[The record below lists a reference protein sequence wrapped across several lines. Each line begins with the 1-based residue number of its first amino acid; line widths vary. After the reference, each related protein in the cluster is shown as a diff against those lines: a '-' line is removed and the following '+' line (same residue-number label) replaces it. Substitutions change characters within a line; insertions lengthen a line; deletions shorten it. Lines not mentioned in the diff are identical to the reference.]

1 MGELLG
7 ELLRHASLALLE
19 GHGLEHAHVCPH
31 VAPKEAAVVL
41 AGAQGQHQARDLRGT
56 RVDLVAGEVL
66 GEDERRY
73 LARGVAALLVDG
85 EEQLE
90 GVGEDVAAA
99 AGRVA
104 QGDVLRALD
113 TDEVLVLGVG
123 LDVVLHA
130 VAQARVRAVEHPE
143 AAERVL
149 HHVAHDPLR
158 REELR
163 GGRDVCR
170 CGFALGLEEFVLEL
184 GVVELVHPAQDLD
197 VLPVALGD
205 VGHQVVEEVVLASQE
220 EAIGKRQGIR
230 AADAP
235 EHLGQAVR

>member
-1 MGELLG
+1 M
-7 ELLRHASLALLE
+7 
-19 GHGLEHAHVCPH
+19 
-31 VAPKEAAVVL
+31 L

-66 GEDERRY
+66 GEDELRD

-170 CGFALGLEEFVLEL
+170 LGLALGLEEVLL
-184 GVVELVHPAQDLD
+184 ALRVIELVHPAQDLD